1 MATREENEDIRA
13 MLQRQANQRINP
25 FMKGLSMLTG
35 GIAGEFTGTN
45 EDIRNRNYA
54 KKALMEEGLLMDR
67 MKAQRQMMLEEDLK
81 RLASERE
88 ANLLTGTSKARGA
101 AMALSGTAKNY
112 TGPLD
117 AATQAGIAEAELGQ
131 AKVESDRMNALK
143 TREPE
148 MRGYL
153 SSRGIS
159 LGEPDVETTAFMEA
173 QEKTKEASQK
183 EARLTKSGY
192 LSFYIPGLGQIGGTP
207 DDIEQT
213 KQKYPQYRNI
223 IDNAIKQAESGE
235 ALYSTRL
242 EQNPLTGETKRVLS
256 FKPGTPQESIDAIEK
271 QVFGKQK
278 GFGGEPPKP
287 GVKGTKAT
295 KPTSI
300 PGYQVTIPEEE
311 EQ

>member
-1 MATREENEDIRA
+1 
-13 MLQRQANQRINP
+13 
-25 FMKGLSMLTG
+25 
-35 GIAGEFTGTN
+35 
-45 EDIRNRNYA
+45 
-54 KKALMEEGLLMDR
+54 
-67 MKAQRQMMLEEDLK
+67 
-81 RLASERE
+81 
-88 ANLLTGTSKARGA
+88 
-101 AMALSGTAKNY
+101 
-112 TGPLD
+112 
-117 AATQAGIAEAELGQ
+117 
-131 AKVESDRMNALK
+131 
-143 TREPE
+143 

-153 SSRGIS
+153 AERNVK
-159 LGEPDVETTAFMEA
+159 LGEPDVETTEFMYS
-173 QEKTKEASQK
+173 QEKSKEAAQN

-192 LSFYIPGLGQIGGTP
+192 MSFYIPNLGQISGTP
-207 DDIEQT
+207 DDIENT
-213 KQKYPQYRNI
+213 KQKYPQYRTI
-223 IDNAIKQAESGE
+223 IENAVKQAESGE

>member
-1 MATREENEDIRA
+1 
-13 MLQRQANQRINP
+13 
-25 FMKGLSMLTG
+25 
-35 GIAGEFTGTN
+35 
-45 EDIRNRNYA
+45 
-54 KKALMEEGLLMDR
+54 MDR
-67 MKAQRQMMLEEDLK
+67 MKAQRQLMLEEDLK

-112 TGPLD
+112 IGPLD
-117 AATQAGIAEAELGQ
+117 AATQAGIAEAELAQ

-143 TREPE
+143 AREPE

-173 QEKTKEASQK
+173 QEKTKEVAQK

-192 LSFYIPGLGQIGGTP
+192 MSFYIPGLGQIGGTP

-213 KQKYPQYRNI
+213 KQKYPQYKNI
-223 IDNAIKQAESGE
+223 IDNAVKQAESGE

-300 PGYQVTIPEEE
+300 PGYYVTELEEV
-311 EQ
+311 EQK